1 MNDFVILTSGL
12 RSERNVYISLAHTDQ
27 LTAGYSKA
35 RLVGSV
41 EAPPRLA
48 LILVLVASY
57 WMVFNLK
64 RACDLSNST

>member
-1 MNDFVILTSGL
+1 MALILTPGL

-41 EAPPRLA
+41 EAPSRLA

-57 WMVFNLK
+57 SMVFNPK
-64 RACDLSNST
+64 GACHLSDST